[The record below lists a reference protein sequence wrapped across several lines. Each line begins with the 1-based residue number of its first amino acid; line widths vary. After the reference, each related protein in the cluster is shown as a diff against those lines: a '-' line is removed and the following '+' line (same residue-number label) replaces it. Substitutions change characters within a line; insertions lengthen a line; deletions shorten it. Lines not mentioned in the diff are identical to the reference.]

1 MKIGSPNILWNEI
14 QRGVLHGSVFGPLL
28 FNVFVN
34 DIFVFIEKS
43 EICNFA
49 DDKYH
54 LWLCAKGSFR
64 EYKLRCEDLIIN
76 MHGLE

>member
-54 LWLCAKGSFR
+54 L
-64 EYKLRCEDLIIN
+64 
-76 MHGLE
+76 